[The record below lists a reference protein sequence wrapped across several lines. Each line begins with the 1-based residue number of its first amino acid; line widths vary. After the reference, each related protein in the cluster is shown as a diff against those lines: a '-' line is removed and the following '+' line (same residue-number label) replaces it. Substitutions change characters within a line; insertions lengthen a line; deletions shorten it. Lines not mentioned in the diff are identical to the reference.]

1 VTLITFLFVVT
12 GFLYT
17 FFFRKGQGFV
27 DYIDALYFTVTAAST
42 TGFGDIVLL
51 GTWGKLTSIV
61 VMISGIGLLARL
73 AQSLFRPL
81 KVFFP
86 CPQCALQR
94 DDPDAVHCKA
104 CGYLLQ
110 IPNKGGWGV

>member
-1 VTLITFLFVVT
+1 MRAAAQQGAQLVTLGLAQVDPVT
-12 GFLYT
+12 
-17 FFFRKGQGFV
+17 FV

-51 GTWGKLTSIV
+51 GTRGKLTSIIV
-61 VMISGIGLLARL
+61 VISGIGLLVRL

-94 DDPDAVHCKA
+94 HDPDAVHCKA
-104 CGYLLQ
+104 CGTLLN
-110 IPNKGGWGV
+110 IPDDGRL